1 METLRNM
8 VETLKAHPY
17 ACFLL
22 GFGAVVAYGV
32 VRLLALV
39 QTLQG

>member
-1 METLRNM
+1 METLRNIF
-8 VETLKAHPY
+8 ETVKGHPY
-17 ACFLL
+17 ICFLL